1 MKNLTYILVLL
12 GCALTLN
19 NCNRKCDEVITV
31 NLKDLHKYVPYSGTE
46 TLRFL
51 HNNTDTQTFV
61 GQGMERFYVG
71 YRKQEDG
78 ACLEEHESVRIRFV
92 NPKTQNEIK
101 MEYVYDRSAFSG
113 VYSSNDNTY
122 YKIYY
127 KNNFLGG
134 LVSIQYSDDYIEINS
149 FLYKTNGLLLL
160 SLSNDT
166 PSYIYYRIPYDGEP
180 AGILKIKYPSDTLT
194 LIR

>member
-1 MKNLTYILVLL
+1 MKNLTYNLILL
-12 GCALTLN
+12 GCLFALT
-19 NCNRKCDEVITV
+19 NCKDECVPEKIY
-31 NLKDLHKYVPYSGTE
+31 LKDLHKYVPYTGTE

-51 HNNTDTQTFV
+51 HNNTDKQTFV
-61 GQGMERFYVG
+61 GQGMEHFYVANK
-71 YRKQEDG
+71 RQQDDG
-78 ACLEEHESVRIRFV
+78 CYQDHESVRIRFV
-92 NPKTQNEIK
+92 NPQTQDEIK
-101 MEYVYDRSAFSG
+101 MEYLFDEGAFSG
-113 VYSSNDNTY
+113 VYSLNENTS

-127 KNNFLGG
+127 KNKFSGGEVSLKHGNSHIGINNFL
-134 LVSIQYSDDYIEINS
+134 YR
-149 FLYKTNGLLLL
+149 TNGLILL

>member
-101 MEYVYDRSAFSG
+101 MEYVYDRTDFSN
-113 VYSSNDNTY
+113 YTSPLNPFTSFRFF
-122 YKIYY
+122 YKSE
-127 KNNFLGG
+127 NLGKQ
-134 LVSIQYSDDYIEINS
+134 LVWTNEQHVEINS
-149 FLYKTNGLLLL
+149 FQYNHVGFFTKAP
-160 SLSNDT
+160 DT
-166 PSYIYYRIPYDGEP
+166 PNYLAYRFPITIDYS
-180 AGILKIKYPSDTLT
+180 GIIKIKHTGDTLT